1 MEMEWPNEGQEV
13 RIHVHA
19 FKLDILK
26 PDAGIVK
33 RFADQVA
40 HRYYTI
46 LYYTVALSSVYSLG
60 PPQVSHARYFLEVN
74 IIYS

>member
-1 MEMEWPNEGQEV
+1 METGWFDEEV
-13 RIHVHA
+13 RIHV

-33 RFADQVA
+33 CFGDQVVR
-40 HRYYTI
+40 RYCG
-46 LYYTVALSSVYSLG
+46 AKFSLQPG

-74 IIYS
+74 ISINNPKPLRRLD